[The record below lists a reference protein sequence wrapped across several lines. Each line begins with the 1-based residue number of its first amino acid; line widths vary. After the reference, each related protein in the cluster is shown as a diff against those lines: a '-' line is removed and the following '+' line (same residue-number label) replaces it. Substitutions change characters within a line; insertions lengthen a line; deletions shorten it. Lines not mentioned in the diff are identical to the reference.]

1 MRRKMVEILQD
12 DSALNEYLEELNE
25 KIEIDNNLEAKI
37 DLILENLLSKTKFDN
52 FNNVKYLRSTYIDSV
67 ANLLKLK
74 TEIPLK
80 RAQTQKLLVDI
91 LSKKK
96 DLELKEKSLKNN
108 EEGTKTITDSL
119 RSVFEYLD
127 KNDIHPQV
135 DDIDVIDSKSIVD
148 DETTNNNSE
157 SVENGEEN

>member
-1 MRRKMVEILQD
+1 M
-12 DSALNEYLEELNE
+12 
-25 KIEIDNNLEAKI
+25 
-37 DLILENLLSKTKFDN
+37 
-52 FNNVKYLRSTYIDSV
+52 
-67 ANLLKLK
+67 
-74 TEIPLK
+74 
-80 RAQTQKLLVDI
+80 
-91 LSKKK
+91 
-96 DLELKEKSLKNN
+96 
-108 EEGTKTITDSL
+108 

>member
-1 MRRKMVEILQD
+1 MRRKMAEILQD

-157 SVENGEEN
+157 SVENGKEN

>member
-1 MRRKMVEILQD
+1 MAEILQD

-96 DLELKEKSLKNN
+96 DLELKEKSLKNS

>member
-1 MRRKMVEILQD
+1 M
-12 DSALNEYLEELNE
+12 
-25 KIEIDNNLEAKI
+25 
-37 DLILENLLSKTKFDN
+37 
-52 FNNVKYLRSTYIDSV
+52 
-67 ANLLKLK
+67 LKLK

>member
-1 MRRKMVEILQD
+1 MRRKMAEILQD

-25 KIEIDNNLEAKI
+25 KVEIDNNLEAKI

>member
-1 MRRKMVEILQD
+1 MAEILQD

-25 KIEIDNNLEAKI
+25 KVEIDNNLEAKI

>member
-1 MRRKMVEILQD
+1 MAEILQD

-157 SVENGEEN
+157 SVENGKEN